1 MYDSG
6 AVCFILIRQ
15 IYAAL
20 LKLYGDILILPKQ
33 ALIYSHLQE
42 YHLDTLGGVVGMVI
56 NYSFKL

>member
-1 MYDSG
+1 MYDFG
-6 AVCFILIRQ
+6 VVCFILIRQ

-20 LKLYGDILILPKQ
+20 LRLYSVTLILPKQ
-33 ALIYSHLQE
+33 ALNYSHLQE